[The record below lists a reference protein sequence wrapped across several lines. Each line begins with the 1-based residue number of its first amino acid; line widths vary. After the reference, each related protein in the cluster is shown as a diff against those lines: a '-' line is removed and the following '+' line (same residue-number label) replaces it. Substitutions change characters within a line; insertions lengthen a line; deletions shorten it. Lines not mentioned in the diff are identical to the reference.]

1 VIVFE
6 WMPLNAVFL
15 EGKMDAARKWNID
28 RLCADERA
36 LEAASEDWFELSEGR
51 PLINAWATS
60 PTEPE
65 AEAQWIQDSLRAVL
79 DRHATGK
86 ARRPRSK
93 RWWTDEI
100 RRQRRLLGSARR
112 AHNDSRISF
121 DEYRRVRNDYY
132 TYIRRAKRLAW
143 ERFLEGV
150 FPTDEGSGIA
160 LDPSRCWQVL
170 RYTKPQVPLYTPA
183 IKVEGVDGQ
192 PDKIAA
198 TAEEKEKI
206 FMAQAFPPQAVDNEG
221 VQIPGTSSGIS
232 AKQVHEALF
241 TQSVNKATEVDGISF
256 KALRLLWR
264 WAENRVVALVQGYV
278 RTGFHPCTWK
288 TAKGILLR
296 KQGKPTYSAAKA
308 YRVISLLSCLGKVV

>member
-1 VIVFE
+1 
-6 WMPLNAVFL
+6 
-15 EGKMDAARKWNID
+15 MDSVRKWNID
-28 RLCADERA
+28 RLCADERT
-36 LEAASEDWFELSEGR
+36 LEAASGDWFELSEGR

-60 PTEPE
+60 PTELE
-65 AEAQWIQDSLRAVL
+65 AEARWIQDSLRAVL

-86 ARRPRSK
+86 VPRPRSK

-100 RRQRRLLGSARR
+100 WRQRRLFGSARR
-112 AHNDSRISF
+112 AHNDSRITF

-160 LDPSRCWQVL
+160 LDPSRCWQAL

-206 FMAQAFPPQAVDNEG
+206 FMAPAFTPQAVDNED

-232 AKQVHEALF
+232 TKQVHEA
-241 TQSVNKATEVDGISF
+241 
-256 KALRLLWR
+256 
-264 WAENRVVALVQGYV
+264 
-278 RTGFHPCTWK
+278 
-288 TAKGILLR
+288 
-296 KQGKPTYSAAKA
+296 
-308 YRVISLLSCLGKVV
+308 